1 MKDYSCD
8 MRAGTMACIRNIL
21 QRLIIRHRPEDVE
34 KSVALPPLR
43 HKQIYLE
50 PRYSEKL
57 SINLFLAQLAVNA
70 VTSERTD
77 KDYMFHPDNRGQLRI
92 LVNNLY
98 KQSSFFWAGFSP
110 QDVNSTVEIA
120 EKYLAKS
127 ICSPVDTELLQQA
140 ISSGRQAL
148 NSELWNMF
156 AKYQDM
162 GYFVSELPEGCE
174 TTWNFCQSNPQKR
187 GQSSYLTL
195 TAAPILE
202 MQKFVN
208 AHAYFEEPQL
218 SDGLRDL
225 GTTFVMEHSNRNITE
240 PPKVSASPVK
250 QRTGLL
256 PFATAARKSLESPG
270 IRKALVQEDTI
281 MTGTTEARNDSPG
294 TPSKVDHT
302 SISSPFLSSGSTR
315 NHKSALKN
323 ANHAK
328 EGQLS
333 DDSPLR
339 KSQILGT
346 ASSKLSYLISSILKH
361 YTTEKTLI
369 FYENDNIAWYIAQSL
384 EVLGIEYLAYQKN
397 LPGHKK
403 AQYLV
408 TFHNSSRFRVL
419 LMDLTQAAHGL
430 NVCSASRVYFVNPV
444 WTPSV
449 EAQALKRAHRIG
461 QTRPVYVETLILKGT
476 LEDELVKRRNSMSA
490 KELRDTR
497 DSVANDSKMREIIAN
512 LQFLELPEN
521 EGDGFNPIARLEL
534 VQPLFGEGRRGGII
548 SNPEEHL
555 LEVNGFEDGS
565 RLASKRTEAEA
576 SRLRKEGGDAHNS
589 PIISWRG
596 SSQPQPDGK
605 RKLVAIL
612 GDAEEA
618 DENVLPKK
626 IVGFSHL

>member
-1 MKDYSCD
+1 MKDYGCG
-8 MRAGTMACIRNIL
+8 MRAGTMACIRNIFQL
-21 QRLIIRHRPEDVE
+21 LIIRHRPEDVE
-34 KSVALPPLR
+34 KSVALPPLW

-77 KDYMFHPDNRGQLRI
+77 KDYMFHPDNRIQLRI

-110 QDVNSTVEIA
+110 HDVSSTVEIA
-120 EKYLAKS
+120 ENYLAKS
-127 ICSPVDTELLQQA
+127 ICSPADTELLQQA

-162 GYFVSELPEGCE
+162 GYFVSGLPEGCE
-174 TTWNFCQSNPQKR
+174 KTWNFCQSDPQK
-187 GQSSYLTL
+187 GDQSSYLTL
-195 TAAPILE
+195 TAAPILD

-208 AHAYFEEPQL
+208 AHAYYEEPQL

-225 GTTFVMEHSNRNITE
+225 GTTFVMEHGNRNIT
-240 PPKVSASPVK
+240 AVK
-250 QRTGLL
+250 QKTGLL
-256 PFATAARKSLESPG
+256 PFATATRKSLESPG
-270 IRKALVQEDTI
+270 IRKALVQEDRI

-302 SISSPFLSSGSTR
+302 SIPSPFLSPNSTR
-315 NHKSALKN
+315 NPKSALKI

-333 DDSPLR
+333 EDSPLR

-512 LQFLELPEN
+512 LQFLELSEK
-521 EGDGFNPIARLEL
+521 EGDGFNPIARLEIA
-534 VQPLFGEGRRGGII
+534 QPLFGEGRRGGII

-555 LEVNGFEDGS
+555 LEVKGFEDGS

-576 SRLRKEGGDAHNS
+576 SRLRKEGGDAHDS
-589 PIISWRG
+589 IISWRG

-605 RKLVAIL
+605 RKRVAIL
-612 GDAEEA
+612 GDSEEA
-618 DENVLPKK
+618 DKNVLPKK
-626 IVGFSHL
+626 KAVGFSHL